1 MANSVFSALEIF
13 KDIHQK
19 HWELLPKGILKD
31 LSLENYQKLVQVGLP
46 DNKSEDWQ
54 YSDLSPMFD
63 NFFNAPTLIL
73 KKSTSSVKF
82 KSSYANNVLIE
93 NGKLKHAGVN
103 SSVKVSV
110 ISEMNPLELNSI
122 AKVIKNQC
130 EKEKNP
136 FALLNYSLLANGV
149 SIKIAENAQIKL
161 HIVSESDSSVF
172 VSPFLFI
179 ESGKNSSL
187 EIVYEEI
194 RDQKAIAGVNSLL
207 LVDVGENSFINISH
221 LQLDGGNG
229 YFLSQV
235 RYNLNRCA
243 KVSTQGIFAG
253 SDLSRLDTKADLKAE
268 GAEVNLHILNILK
281 GLCQQHHFVRINH
294 QVPNGSSTQLFKN
307 ILLDKCKVSVDGSV
321 DVSKG
326 AKQTNS
332 QQLVNN
338 LFLSDGARAFTKPNL
353 RILNDDVKCKHGATS
368 GSLEKENLFYLKSR
382 GLSDDAARQL
392 ITRSFANEVLGQ
404 LKDQE
409 LLNYV
414 LSRVFSS

>member
-1 MANSVFSALEIF
+1 MASSVLSPMEIF
-13 KDIHQK
+13 KEIHQK
-19 HWELLPKGILKD
+19 HCELLPKGILKD
-31 LSLENYQKLVQVGLP
+31 LSLENYQKFIQLGLP
-46 DNKSEDWQ
+46 EYKNEDWL
-54 YSDLSPMFD
+54 YSDLTPMYE

-73 KKSTSSVKF
+73 KKSNTSQKF
-82 KSSYANNVLIE
+82 KSSYANKVLIE

-103 SSVKVSV
+103 PGIKVSM
-110 ISEMNPLELNSI
+110 ISDMNQLELNAI
-122 AKVIKNQC
+122 AKAVKIQATN
-130 EKEKNP
+130 EKNP

-161 HIVSESDSSVF
+161 HVVSESDSSIF
-172 VSPFLFI
+172 VSPFLII
-179 ESGKNSSL
+179 ECGNNSNL

-207 LVDVGENSFINISH
+207 VVKAEENSCINLSH
-221 LQLDGGNG
+221 MQLDGGSG

-235 RYNLNRCA
+235 RYLLERNAR
-243 KVSTQGIFAG
+243 VSTQGIFAG
-253 SDLSRLDTKADLKAE
+253 SDLSRLDSKADLSAE
-268 GAEVNLHILNILK
+268 GVEFNFHILNVLK
-281 GLCQQHHFVRINH
+281 GLCQQHHYVRINH
-294 QVPNGSSTQLFKN
+294 LSPFSSSTQLYKN
-307 ILLDKCKVSVDGSV
+307 ILLDKSKVSVDGTV
-321 DVSKG
+321 EVSKG

-332 QQLVNN
+332 QQLINN

-382 GLSDDAARQL
+382 GLSEESAREL
-392 ITRSFANEVLGQ
+392 ITKSFANEVLSQ

-414 LSRVFSS
+414 LDRVFSS